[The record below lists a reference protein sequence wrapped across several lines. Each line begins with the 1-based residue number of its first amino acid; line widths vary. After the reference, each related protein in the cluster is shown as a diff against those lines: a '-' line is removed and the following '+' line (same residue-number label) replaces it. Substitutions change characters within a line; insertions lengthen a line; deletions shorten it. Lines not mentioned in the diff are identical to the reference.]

1 MHSFFVFPRKNS
13 GLISKRGLC
22 IVLSYRPFIGGFLL
36 GTQSLHSSKET
47 PYFVISIVFSVLI
60 YLLAVISVVGIV
72 IAAAILAII
81 LVLNAVM
88 IGGIRG
94 NGIRVN
100 EKQFPDV
107 YKRVVDLS
115 VQMGVAKVPD
125 VFVINSEGALNA
137 FATRFMGRN
146 MMVIYSEVF
155 ELARQQGEKE
165 LDFII
170 AHELAHIKRRHVWK
184 NILIMPAAFIPF
196 LSQAYSR
203 ACEYTCDRYAAYYT
217 QDGFAAKRAL
227 TMLGVGKALYKEVNE
242 FAYLEQIQ
250 SESNV
255 AVWFSEVLA
264 SHPNLPK
271 RIQAVGQFMQVEGT
285 PNFRT
290 NAGKITVGA
299 LIAGG
304 ALTALYV
311 GIILF
316 FVLGTTILSTFLGG
330 FQEAGAD
337 EYDSPDLTQLME
349 AAADG
354 DVSEVEKFVMEG
366 HDIFEEDDEQTTA
379 LHYAV
384 YNSNVEAA
392 EVLLENGANP
402 NDSDNY
408 STVLTA
414 ALANEDYELAALL
427 FEYGADP
434 LVKDV
439 DGESGVSYLG
449 VKTKEEFEEMLQY

>member
-1 MHSFFVFPRKNS
+1 MGN
-13 GLISKRGLC
+13 
-22 IVLSYRPFIGGFLL
+22 
-36 GTQSLHSSKET
+36 QSLLSSKET
-47 PYFVISIVFSVLI
+47 PYFVISIVFSVII
-60 YLLAVISVVGIV
+60 YLLAIISVVGIL
-72 IAAAILAII
+72 IAAAILAIL
-81 LVLNAVM
+81 LVMNAIM
-88 IGGIRG
+88 IGSIRG

-125 VFVINSEGALNA
+125 IFVINSEGALNA

-184 NILIMPAAFIPF
+184 NILTMPANFIPF

-203 ACEYTCDRYAAYYT
+203 ACEYTCDRHAAYYT
-217 QDGFAAKRAL
+217 QDGIAAKRAL
-227 TMLGVGKALYKEVNE
+227 IILGVGKGLYKEVDE
-242 FAYLEQIQ
+242 VSYLEQIE

-255 AVWFSEVLA
+255 AVWFSEVLS

-271 RIQAVGQFMQVEGT
+271 RIQTVGQFMQVEGT
-285 PNFRT
+285 PNFRS
-290 NAGKITVGA
+290 NAGRITVGA

-304 ALTALYV
+304 AITVLYV
-311 GIILF
+311 GIIF
-316 FVLGTTILSTFLGG
+316 FFALGSTFLSTFLVG
-330 FQEAGAD
+330 FQD
-337 EYDSPDLTQLME
+337 EYDSPSLNGLME

-354 DVSEVEKFVMEG
+354 DVKEVEKYVVQG
-366 HDIFEEDDEQTTA
+366 QDIFEEDDEHTTA

-384 YNSNVEAA
+384 YNSNVEVA

-414 ALANEDYELAALL
+414 ALSNGDYELAALL
-427 FEYGADP
+427 YEYGADP
-434 LVKDV
+434 LAKDV

-449 VKTKEEFEEMLQY
+449 VQTEEEFKEILEY